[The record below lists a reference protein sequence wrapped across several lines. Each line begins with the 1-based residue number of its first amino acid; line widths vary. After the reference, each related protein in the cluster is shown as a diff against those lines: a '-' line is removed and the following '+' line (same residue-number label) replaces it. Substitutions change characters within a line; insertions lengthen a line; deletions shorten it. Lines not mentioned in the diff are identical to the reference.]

1 MSGSDIQLSPELRNL
16 LSGAGVP
23 ADLGA
28 EIEGGRW
35 YTTLIE
41 YGSSKK
47 RPEGVWRAH
56 LMEHRRALEEEMKA
70 EAAKL
75 YRKDG
80 SFRSR
85 GGRQLT
91 SDDLGKSLR
100 DGFSDGVKAVLR
112 AIEELTPV
120 KTGRARSSWV
130 ATLPN
135 GRKVKA
141 IKHVGDTAAYQRKRR
156 KHRKKGTP

>member
-1 MSGSDIQLSPELRNL
+1 MSGSDIQLSPELKNL
-16 LSGAGVP
+16 LSGAGV
-23 ADLGA
+23 DQNLGA
-28 EIEGGRW
+28 SIEGGRW
-35 YTTLIE
+35 YTTLLE
-41 YGSSKK
+41 YGSSEK

-56 LMEHRRALEEEMKA
+56 LGEHKRALETEMQA

-75 YRKDG
+75 YRKG
-80 SFRSR
+80 GGFRTR

-91 SDDLGKSLR
+91 SDDLGKALR
-100 DGFSDGVKAVLR
+100 DGFGDGVKAVLR
-112 AIEELTPV
+112 AVEELTPV

-156 KHRKKGTP
+156 KHRKKGTT

>member
-1 MSGSDIQLSPELRNL
+1 MSGSDIKLSPELKNL
-16 LSGAGVP
+16 LSGAGV
-23 ADLGA
+23 DQNLGA
-28 EIEGGRW
+28 SIEGGKW

-47 RPEGVWRAH
+47 RPEGVWRNH
-56 LMEHRRALEEEMKA
+56 LMEHRRALEDEMKA
-70 EAAKL
+70 EAARL

-80 SFRSR
+80 QFRSR

-91 SDDLGKSLR
+91 SDDLGQALR
-100 DGFSDGVKAVLR
+100 DGFGDGVTAILR
-112 AIEELTPV
+112 AIEQLTPV

-135 GRKVKA
+135 GKRVKA
-141 IKHVGDTAAYQRKRR
+141 VKHVGDTAAYQRKRR
-156 KHRKKGTP
+156 KLKKKGAP